1 MKSLQ
6 SHECFGELSLLLI
19 LLIFKLCEC
28 HSEDALL
35 LIKVLDLSLRLLLNE
50 DLHLG
55 LQAREER
62 LHIVWFQISS
72 SQLVNLVSQLFDCK
86 VYGVFIRSVSTKT
99 LVDVFLLVLQS
110 LALFGEFNIHVVAFL
125 ELSLKNCLM
134 LL

>member
-1 MKSLQ
+1 MDCHLAKLLDPLVVVVPDVSEYFDLLLQLIYNMVEVRSAGRVRVVKSLQ
-6 SHECFGELSLLLI
+6 SHECLGELSLLLI

-28 HSEDALL
+28 YSKDALL

-72 SQLVNLVSQLFDCK
+72 SQLVNLVRQLFDCK
-86 VYGVFIRSVSTKT
+86 VHGVFV
-99 LVDVFLLVLQS
+99 
-110 LALFGEFNIHVVAFL
+110 
-125 ELSLKNCLM
+125 
-134 LL
+134 